1 MVLEYSYLPC
11 RFCVGKNHCQQ
22 CGDEICGHLSEV
34 PGLLSARAEI
44 AQDKVLRKETKR
56 LHIEL
61 APGAD
66 EDALY
71 DALEAVGVFV

>member
-22 CGDEICGHLSEV
+22 CGDEICQHLAGL
-34 PGLLSARAEI
+34 PGLRSARAEI
-44 AQDKVLRKETKR
+44 MQDKVLRKDKKL

-61 APGAD
+61 DPGAD
-66 EDALY
+66 EDAVY
-71 DALEAVGVFV
+71 DALEAAGVFV

>member
-1 MVLEYSYLPC
+1 MTLEYSYLPC

-22 CGDEICGHLSEV
+22 CGDEICEHLSGV

-44 AQDKVLRKETKR
+44 VQDKVLRKDTKL
-56 LHIEL
+56 LHLEL
-61 APGAD
+61 APDAD
-66 EDALY
+66 ESALY

>member
-22 CGDEICGHLSEV
+22 CGDEICEHLAGT

-44 AQDKVLRKETKR
+44 RQNKALGKDTKL
-56 LHIEL
+56 LHMEL

-66 EDALY
+66 ENVIF
-71 DALEAVGVFV
+71 DALEAVGVFI

>member
-11 RFCVGKNHCQQ
+11 RFCVGKNHCEQ
-22 CGDEICGHLSEV
+22 CGEEICAQIADV
-34 PGLLSARAEI
+34 PGLVSAHVEI
-44 AQDKVLRKETKR
+44 RQDKALKKDTKL
-56 LHIEL
+56 LHLEL

-66 EDALY
+66 ENPLY